1 MSRQF
6 WDSVHQALLTSTL
19 IKRSRLEKPMT
30 FGIWKEKNEE
40 MRFGRKLEGN
50 STILKE
56 KGRKSYNLNSFQ

>member
-1 MSRQF
+1 MEFTGKQSF
-6 WDSVHQALLTSTL
+6 HSEGNFLP
-19 IKRSRLEKPMT
+19 KGY